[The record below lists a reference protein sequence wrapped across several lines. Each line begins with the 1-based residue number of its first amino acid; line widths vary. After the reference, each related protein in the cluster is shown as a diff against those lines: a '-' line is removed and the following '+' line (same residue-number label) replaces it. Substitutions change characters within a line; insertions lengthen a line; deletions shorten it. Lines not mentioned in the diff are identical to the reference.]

1 MPSGNRAGS
10 QKQSRLERE
19 KEDFQT
25 SFAEPDSGQPPV
37 VSLIFGQVPSDGPS
51 PGTGANACPGPDRSG
66 DRAFLS
72 SLKVFASVILEVFAS
87 VILVAAGVRD
97 SLWLH
102 RGVLQSCRASRTG
115 LKRIR

>member
-72 SLKVFASVILEVFAS
+72 SLEVFAS

-102 RGVLQSCRASRTG
+102 PGVLQSCRASRTG